1 MVVCSKQPVD
11 IAFFCVES
19 VWRKESTVVRPDPQL
34 KDRLLQFIRNNH
46 TEMYR
51 QWFTDLEPLG
61 VEGGVLTILVK
72 QDVHRRYLENKA
84 VDTFQ
89 EAAQAVTG
97 RLLGLKFVEEGE
109 LESPLLPAT
118 SMGQEVVV
126 LSPDLTFDQFVVGS
140 NNQLANAASIAVC
153 DRPGRSYNPLFL
165 YANVG
170 LGKTHLLQSIGH
182 RLNTTSSQT
191 RWMLTTCEEFSSNFQ
206 EALIHQTV
214 SEFRA
219 RYRDL
224 DVLLVDDIQELAGRE
239 KIQEEFFHTFN
250 ALHQAGKQIVLTAN
264 AAPSDIPQLEE
275 RLISRFASGLVTR
288 IEPPEFETR
297 VAIVHQKAK
306 LHGFQLSEN
315 VAAFLAARVDGNI
328 RELEGAL
335 TRIHSLH
342 VLQQLPITLDLA
354 KIAIG
359 IDDGDA
365 PRSSTPSIQDIMDA
379 IGHYYDLKLT
389 DLLSRRRHKSVA
401 MPRQLGM
408 WLARRYTRYSLEE
421 IGSYFGGRDHTTV
434 MHAVKAVTKRREEDE
449 TVASEVQIIEQMLL
463 GEQEPEHIA

>member
-1 MVVCSKQPVD
+1 M
-11 IAFFCVES
+11 A
-19 VWRKESTVVRPDPQL
+19 RPDPQL
-34 KDRLLQFIRNNH
+34 KERLLDFIRNNH
-46 TEMYR
+46 TPMYR
-51 QWFTDLEPLG
+51 QWFVELEPIG
-61 VEGGVLTILVK
+61 VDGGVLTILVK

-84 VDTFQ
+84 IDTFQ

-97 RLLGLKFVEEGE
+97 RLLGLKFIEESE
-109 LESPLLPAT
+109 LESPLLPAP
-118 SMGQEVVV
+118 SADREAVV

-140 NNQLANAASIAVC
+140 NNQLANAASVAVC
-153 DRPGRSYNPLFL
+153 DRPGRSYNPLFI

-170 LGKTHLLQSIGH
+170 LGKTHLLQSIAH
-182 RLNTTSSQT
+182 RLNASSSHL
-191 RWMLTTCEEFSSNFQ
+191 RWLLTTCEEFSSGFQ
-206 EALIHQTV
+206 EALIHQNI
-214 SEFRA
+214 SDFRA

-224 DVLLVDDIQELAGRE
+224 DVLLIDDIQELGGKE
-239 KIQEEFFHTFN
+239 KVQEEFFHTFN
-250 ALHQAGKQIVLTAN
+250 TLHQAGKQIVLTAN
-264 AAPSDIPQLEE
+264 ASPTDIPQLEE
-275 RLISRFASGLVTR
+275 RLVSRFSSGLVTR
-288 IEPPEFETR
+288 VEPPEFETR
-297 VAIVHQKAK
+297 VAIVHQKAR

-342 VLQQLPITLDLA
+342 VLQELPITLDLA

-379 IGHYYDLKLT
+379 ISHYYDLKLT

-449 TVASEVQIIEQMLL
+449 MVANEVQTIERILL
-463 GEQEPEHIA
+463 GDQESEHAA

>member
-1 MVVCSKQPVD
+1 MLVW
-11 IAFFCVES
+11 ES
-19 VWRKESTVVRPDPQL
+19 
-34 KDRLLQFIRNNH
+34 
-46 TEMYR
+46 
-51 QWFTDLEPLG
+51 
-61 VEGGVLTILVK
+61 
-72 QDVHRRYLENKA
+72 
-84 VDTFQ
+84 
-89 EAAQAVTG
+89 
-97 RLLGLKFVEEGE
+97 
-109 LESPLLPAT
+109 
-118 SMGQEVVV
+118 
-126 LSPDLTFDQFVVGS
+126 
-140 NNQLANAASIAVC
+140 
-153 DRPGRSYNPLFL
+153 
-165 YANVG
+165 
-170 LGKTHLLQSIGH
+170 HLLQSIGH

-335 TRIHSLH
+335 TRILIART
-342 VLQQLPITLDLA
+342 QQLPITLDLA

-359 IDDGDA
+359 IGDGDA
-365 PRSSTPSIQDIMDA
+365 
-379 IGHYYDLKLT
+379 
-389 DLLSRRRHKSVA
+389 
-401 MPRQLGM
+401 
-408 WLARRYTRYSLEE
+408 
-421 IGSYFGGRDHTTV
+421 
-434 MHAVKAVTKRREEDE
+434 
-449 TVASEVQIIEQMLL
+449 
-463 GEQEPEHIA
+463 

>member
-1 MVVCSKQPVD
+1 M
-11 IAFFCVES
+11 
-19 VWRKESTVVRPDPQL
+19 VRPDPQL
-34 KDRLLQFIRNNH
+34 KDRLLHFIRNNH
-46 TEMYR
+46 IEMFR
-51 QWFTDLEPLG
+51 QWFTDLEPLSI
-61 VEGGVLTILVK
+61 EGGVLTILVK

-84 VDTFQ
+84 IDTFQ

-97 RLLGLKFVEEGE
+97 RLLGLKFVKKGE
-109 LESPLLPAT
+109 LESPLLPAAYADQQT
-118 SMGQEVVV
+118 VV
-126 LSPDLTFDQFVVGS
+126 LSPDLTFDQFIVGT
-140 NNQLANAASIAVC
+140 NNQLASAASVAVC

-182 RLNTTSSQT
+182 RLNTTNSSI

-206 EALIHQTV
+206 EALVHQNV
-214 SEFRA
+214 SEFRS

-250 ALHQAGKQIVLTAN
+250 ALHQAGKQVVLTAN

-275 RLISRFASGLVTR
+275 RLISRFSSGLVTR

-306 LHGFQLSEN
+306 THGFQLSEN

-359 IDDGDA
+359 IDEGDA
-365 PRSSTPSIQDIMDA
+365 PKSSTPSIQDIMDA
-379 IGHYYDLKLT
+379 ISHYYDLKLT

-434 MHAVKAVTKRREEDE
+434 MHAVRKVDELREHDSSFKEDVELLRR
-449 TVASEVQIIEQMLL
+449 MLE
-463 GEQEPEHIA
+463 G

>member
-1 MVVCSKQPVD
+1 M
-11 IAFFCVES
+11 
-19 VWRKESTVVRPDPQL
+19 VRPDPQL

-61 VEGGVLTILVK
+61 IEGGVLTILVK

-97 RLLGLKFVEEGE
+97 RLLGLKFIEEGE
-109 LESPLLPAT
+109 LESPLLPAANT
-118 SMGQEVVV
+118 RQEVVV

-182 RLNTTSSQT
+182 RLNTTNSHT

-206 EALIHQTV
+206 EALVHQTV

-224 DVLLVDDIQELAGRE
+224 DVLLVDDIQDLLDE
-239 KIQEEFFHTFN
+239 KVQEEFFTHST
-250 ALHQAGKQIVLTAN
+250 HCIKRAN
-264 AAPSDIPQLEE
+264 
-275 RLISRFASGLVTR
+275 
-288 IEPPEFETR
+288 
-297 VAIVHQKAK
+297 K
-306 LHGFQLSEN
+306 LC
-315 VAAFLAARVDGNI
+315 
-328 RELEGAL
+328 
-335 TRIHSLH
+335 
-342 VLQQLPITLDLA
+342 
-354 KIAIG
+354 
-359 IDDGDA
+359 
-365 PRSSTPSIQDIMDA
+365 
-379 IGHYYDLKLT
+379 
-389 DLLSRRRHKSVA
+389 
-401 MPRQLGM
+401 
-408 WLARRYTRYSLEE
+408 
-421 IGSYFGGRDHTTV
+421 
-434 MHAVKAVTKRREEDE
+434 
-449 TVASEVQIIEQMLL
+449 
-463 GEQEPEHIA
+463 

>member
-1 MVVCSKQPVD
+1 
-11 IAFFCVES
+11 
-19 VWRKESTVVRPDPQL
+19 
-34 KDRLLQFIRNNH
+34 
-46 TEMYR
+46 MYR

-84 VDTFQ
+84 ADTFQ
-89 EAAQAVTG
+89 EAASGDGSIVG
-97 RLLGLKFVEEGE
+97 SEICRRRE

-288 IEPPEFETR
+288 IEPPEFENR

-315 VAAFLAARVDGNI
+315 VAAFWPP
-328 RELEGAL
+328 ELMATSVNSKE
-335 TRIHSLH
+335 H
-342 VLQQLPITLDLA
+342 LPA
-354 KIAIG
+354 
-359 IDDGDA
+359 
-365 PRSSTPSIQDIMDA
+365 STPCTYSSSFP
-379 IGHYYDLKLT
+379 
-389 DLLSRRRHKSVA
+389 LLWTW
-401 MPRQLGM
+401 PRLL
-408 WLARRYTRYSLEE
+408 LALMMVMRLDRQPQVFKTSWMQ
-421 IGSYFGGRDHTTV
+421 SATT
-434 MHAVKAVTKRREEDE
+434 T
-449 TVASEVQIIEQMLL
+449 TSN
-463 GEQEPEHIA
+463 